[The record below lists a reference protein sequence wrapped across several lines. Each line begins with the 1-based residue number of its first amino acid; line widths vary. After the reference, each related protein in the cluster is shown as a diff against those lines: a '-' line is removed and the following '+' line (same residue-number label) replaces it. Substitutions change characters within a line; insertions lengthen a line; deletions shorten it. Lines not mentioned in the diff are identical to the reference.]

1 MSKNNRG
8 IVAKRVVKHM
18 KIGSADST
26 IGNLKLDLVVS
37 TSWLFNFT
45 YLDIPFATRVF
56 DKSFHVGRSLNHSR
70 QVQLT
75 AAIDLSLL
83 LPMAGYTLGIF
94 KNAQANLV
102 VPGNQAILLT

>member
-1 MSKNNRG
+1 MSENNRR

-26 IGNLKLDLVVS
+26 IGNFKLDLIVS
-37 TSWLFNFT
+37 TSWLLNLP

-56 DKSFHVGRSLNHSR
+56 DKSFHVGRSLYYSR

-75 AAIDLSLL
+75 AAIDLS
-83 LPMAGYTLGIF
+83 TLTNG
-94 KNAQANLV
+94 V
-102 VPGNQAILLT
+102 